1 MSFLLGLN
9 ISLQQSI
16 KQMSGPTEEFSLSSA
31 SPLSTGGGRRRMSRK
46 LRATKKKLLKL
57 KKQIKRMGG
66 GEQATGGLEQA
77 AAGLGTAAT
86 NVGGATEL
94 DKEAPGSMDGAR
106 RRRSRKTRR
115 GRKSRRSLFGY

>member
-16 KQMSGPTEEFSLSSA
+16 KQMSAAPEQFSLSSA
-31 SPLSTGGGRRRMSRK
+31 APLSTGGGRRRMSRK

-66 GEQATGGLEQA
+66 SEASVAGIDQA

-94 DKEAPGSMDGAR
+94 EKEPPTITEGAR
-106 RRRSRKTRR
+106 RRRSRRGSRRTRR
-115 GRKSRRSLFGY
+115 RGLFGY

>member
-1 MSFLLGLN
+1 MSSVN
-9 ISLQQSI
+9 A
-16 KQMSGPTEEFSLSSA
+16 SLSPAQLGGGAMSPA
-31 SPLSTGGGRRRMSRK
+31 SLSTTGGRRRMSRK

-66 GEQATGGLEQA
+66 AEESVGGIEQA
-77 AAGLGTAAT
+77 AAGLATAAT

-94 DKEAPGSMDGAR
+94 DKEAPMADGGR

-115 GRKSRRSLFGY
+115 GRKSRRALFGLRY